1 MLVTL
6 FRWPNVRKGGERDRR
21 GPSIRFNPFCRSP
34 FAYPSFH
41 GGPRE
46 GQDRIE
52 YFPSTEERNKNGAT
66 VKNLNMLAS
75 TPDDDPLFSFSDLNV
90 CCKSCFLTTLALDDA
105 SRGWELIE
113 GEKEKKENVPRPLL
127 ETCFNR
133 CINRS
138 RMCSL

>member
-52 YFPSTEERNKNGAT
+52 YFPSTEARNKNGAT

-75 TPDDDPLFSFSDLNV
+75 TPDDDPLFPSP
-90 CCKSCFLTTLALDDA
+90 TLMYAV
-105 SRGWELIE
+105 
-113 GEKEKKENVPRPLL
+113 KVV
-127 ETCFNR
+127 F
-133 CINRS
+133 
-138 RMCSL
+138 